1 MAKNPN
7 GKSMKRESSIYG
19 AFFFFFAAC
28 VAELFLMLV
37 RKYYIKG
44 TIDQVLAWHDSYLP
58 VITGVS
64 LAVLALGVV
73 LMVLWKADKKKRVI
87 GWRLGGAGAFFA
99 VGSLL
104 IHTYQESAVTLL
116 SIVVPVVM
124 VVCVLWA
131 FYDRECSVSLTLLCA
146 TLIVLWVCRRVYN
159 HMTLGL
165 PVKAAS
171 VVYILLL
178 GGVAWLAREGKL
190 KRFFP
195 AGADMMPLYIA
206 CGVSAAGVL
215 VALLSAAAAYY
226 AMWCTGVV
234 VFALAVYY
242 TVKQL

>member
-7 GKSMKRESSIYG
+7 GKSIKRENTLYG

-44 TIDQVLAWHDSYLP
+44 TIEEVLAWHDSYLP
-58 VITGVS
+58 VIIGTG

-73 LMVLWKADKKKRVI
+73 LSVLWKSDGKKRLI
-87 GWRLGGAGAFFA
+87 GWCLGGTGAFFA
-99 VGSLL
+99 AGSLL

-124 VVCVLWA
+124 VLCVLWA
-131 FYDRECSVSLTLLCA
+131 FYDRECSVSLTLLCV
-146 TLIVLWVCRRVYN
+146 TLIVLWVCRRVYA
-159 HMTLGL
+159 HQTLGL
-165 PVKAAS
+165 PMKAAS
-171 VVYILLL
+171 VVYGLLL
-178 GGVAWLAREGKL
+178 LGVAWLAKEGKL
-190 KRFFP
+190 KKFFP
-195 AGADMMPLYIA
+195 VGADMMPLYVA
-206 CGVSAAGVL
+206 CGVSAAGVV

-226 AMWCTGVV
+226 TMWCAGVV

>member
-7 GKSMKRESSIYG
+7 GKPMKREGTLYG

-28 VAELFLMLV
+28 AAELFLMLV
-37 RKYYIKG
+37 RKYYING
-44 TIDQVLAWHDSYLP
+44 VIDEVLTWHDRYLP
-58 VITGVS
+58 TITGVAA
-64 LAVLALGVV
+64 AVLAVGVV
-73 LMVLWKADKKKRVI
+73 LSVLWKADKKKRAI
-87 GWRLGGAGAFFA
+87 GWCLGGAGGFFA

-124 VVCVLWA
+124 VLCVLWA

-146 TLIVLWVCRRVYN
+146 TLVILWVCRRVYS
-159 HMTLGL
+159 HETLGL
-165 PVKAAS
+165 PIKAAS
-171 VVYILLL
+171 VVYVLLL
-178 GGVAWLAREGKL
+178 GGVAWLAKEGRLKKL
-190 KRFFP
+190 FP
-195 AGADMMPLYIA
+195 ANADMMPIYIA
-206 CGVSAAGVL
+206 CGVSAAGVA

-226 AMWCTGVV
+226 AMWCVGVV

>member
-7 GKSMKRESSIYG
+7 GKSIKRESTIYG

-44 TIDQVLAWHDSYLP
+44 TIDEVLAWHDSYLP
-58 VITGVS
+58 IITGVA

-73 LMVLWKADKKKRVI
+73 LSVLWKADGKKRLI
-87 GWRLGGAGAFFA
+87 GWCLGGTGAFFA
-99 VGSLL
+99 AGSFL

-124 VVCVLWA
+124 VLCVLWA
-131 FYDRECSVSLTLLCA
+131 FYDRECSVSLTLLSA
-146 TLIVLWVCRRVYN
+146 TLVILWVCRRVYT
-159 HMTLGL
+159 HVTLGL
-165 PVKAAS
+165 PIKAAS
-171 VVYILLL
+171 VAYALLL
-178 GGVAWLAREGKL
+178 GGVAWLAKQGKL
-190 KRFFP
+190 KKFFP
-195 AGADMMPLYIA
+195 ADADMMPIYVA
-206 CGVSAAGVL
+206 CGVSAAGIAA
-215 VALLSAAAAYY
+215 ALLSATVAYY
-226 AMWCTGVV
+226 AMWCTGIV